1 MNNRETVLETK
12 LQNLLLSSSKATSIR
27 ILLLQAFHY
36 QHKYSPLKG
45 SMPGVR
51 RLDHHQVL
59 TNLNDRGS
67 NSETVGLSVIE
78 NAPKVHHPKVS
89 TRLLLRSRLPHNPSL
104 DLP

>member
-12 LQNLLLSSSKATSIR
+12 LQNLSLSSSKATSIR

-36 QHKYSPLKG
+36 QHKYSPPKG

-59 TNLNDRGS
+59 ANLKDRGS
-67 NSETVGLSVIE
+67 DNEIVGPSVIE
-78 NAPKVHHPKVS
+78 NAPKVHNPKAL
-89 TRLLLRSRLPHNPSL
+89 TKPLLRSRLLHNPSL